1 MAIDVGSAIGYLDL
15 DISGFLSGLETAL
28 NQTEASKNKIE
39 ALGTRVSGVGDK
51 LESVGSSLTKKVT
64 VPIVGLGTA
73 AVTTTSNFESAM
85 SKVSAISGATGT
97 DLEDL
102 SDKAKEMGANTKF
115 SASEAA
121 EAFQYMAMAGW
132 KTKDMLSGIE
142 GVLNLAAASGED
154 LATTSDIV
162 TDALTAFGLTAAD
175 TAEFSNVLAAA
186 SSNANTNVSMMGET
200 FKYAAPIAG
209 ALGYSVKDTAEAIG
223 LMANSGIKGS
233 QAGTT
238 LRNIMTKLSGE
249 IEICGEQLGEFT
261 VQTTNSDGSMREFND
276 ILADCRTAFA
286 QLSES
291 EQASAASSLV
301 GQEAMSGFLALMNAA
316 PQDIEK
322 LRGAIN
328 SANDGMGAAAEMAE
342 TMQDNL
348 TGQLTI
354 LKSTLEGLA
363 ISFGELMLPVIK
375 DVVSGLQNLLTWI
388 NNLDEGQKKTIIT
401 IATIVAVVGPV
412 LLVLGKLV
420 SGVGSVITVIGKA
433 SSLFGGFANVASTA
447 ATPIDSAGKSTK
459 KMAAAAKNLVAAGA
473 GILLAATGMALL
485 AQSAIALADAGLP
498 AVGCMVLMVGA
509 MAALGAGALYLT
521 KTTASV
527 RGLSKASTGLLAM
540 GASILLVATGF
551 AILAQSSIA
560 LAEAGWPAIAVMG
573 GLVGALALLAVGAS
587 AIGPALTA
595 GAVGLIAFGGAIALV
610 GVGVL
615 AASAGVAL
623 LATQLPTIS
632 EYGSQAAFALIDLG
646 AGMMSLG
653 GGALAAG
660 AGLVVAGAGL
670 TAVAVG
676 AGAAAIGVA
685 ALGVGVLVLAAG
697 AITLG
702 AGLTLCG
709 AGLAMMAATGDTAA
723 SGMTNLAVASAAAF
737 VPIVAGT
744 ASCLALDLA
753 LVSLMIPLGALTIEL
768 GLSAAACGLLSA
780 AMEST
785 ATSVTTIEGSAA
797 SAAQSLSDMVSSV
810 DVVKAGL
817 DGLGASAD
825 SAAQWVANA
834 FVQNGPTA
842 SAAARTMAT
851 NITDS
856 VRSGLEPIPQD
867 TNSTMLSMNMAITTG
882 MTQANNTIRSG
893 FSSAVAYIKGL
904 AGQSYSWGA
913 DMMQGLVSGI
923 YSRMGSLRSA
933 VNAATNIIY
942 SNLHFSRPDEG
953 PLRNYETWM
962 PDFMTGLAKGI
973 NSNLYQIEGAVGNVA
988 DRLVVKP
995 EYSTEGMFTAAASN
1009 GLQEYNV
1016 ILVNTVELYR
1026 QLAEQMRLCSVY
1038 STSFRS
1044 TDNGLLEVGLK
1055 RAETPTVPTP
1065 VVPEPESSNK
1075 PDQLVIPIT
1084 IGEEHIETVVVDLLR
1099 REVRM

>member
-1 MAIDVGSAIGYLDL
+1 MAVDVGSAIGYLDI

-28 NQTEASKNKIE
+28 NQTESSKNKIE
-39 ALGTRVSGVGDK
+39 SLGNKVSSVGDK
-51 LESVGSSLTKKVT
+51 LESAGKSLTKKVT
-64 VPIVGLGTA
+64 VPIMGLGTA
-73 AVTTTSNFESAM
+73 AVTTTANFESAM

-132 KTKDMLSGIE
+132 KTEDMLSGIE

-175 TAEFSNVLAAA
+175 TARFSNVLAAA

-209 ALGYSVKDTAEAIG
+209 ALGYSIEDTAEAIG

-261 VQTTNSDGSMREFND
+261 VQTTNSDGSMRDFND

-322 LRGAIN
+322 LRGAID
-328 SANDGMGAAAEMAE
+328 SANDGMGAAAEMAG

-401 IATIVAVVGPV
+401 LAIVVAAVGPV

-433 SSLFGGFANVASTA
+433 STLFSGFASAASTVA
-447 ATPIDSAGKSTK
+447 APAEAAGKGVGGL
-459 KMAAAAKNLVAAGA
+459 AKSALNLLAAGA
-473 GILLAATGMALL
+473 GILMAAGGLALL
-485 AQSAIALADAGLP
+485 AQSA
-498 AVGCMVLMVGA
+498 
-509 MAALGAGALYLT
+509 
-521 KTTASV
+521 
-527 RGLSKASTGLLAM
+527 
-540 GASILLVATGF
+540 
-551 AILAQSSIA
+551 IA

-573 GLVGALALLAVGAS
+573 GLVGTLALLAVGAS

-595 GAVGLIAFGGAIALV
+595 GAVGLVAFGGAIALV

-615 AASAGVAL
+615 AATSGVAL

-632 EYGSQAAFALIDLG
+632 EHG
-646 AGMMSLG
+646 
-653 GGALAAG
+653 
-660 AGLVVAGAGL
+660 
-670 TAVAVG
+670 
-676 AGAAAIGVA
+676 GAAAGGLLEMGGAIA
-685 ALGVGVLVLAAG
+685 AL
-697 AITLG
+697 AISCATL
-702 AGLTLCG
+702 
-709 AGLAMMAATGDTAA
+709 DI
-723 SGMTNLAVASAAAF
+723 AV
-737 VPIVAGT
+737 VA
-744 ASCLALDLA
+744 LL
-753 LVSLMIPLGALTIEL
+753 IPLAGLTIEL
-768 GLSAAACGLLSA
+768 GLSAVACGLLSA

-785 ATSVTTIEGSAA
+785 ATSVTTIESSAA

-893 FSSAVAYIKGL
+893 FSSAVAYIKSL

-913 DMMQGLVSGI
+913 DMMQGLISGI
-923 YSRMGSLRSA
+923 YSRMSSLRSA
-933 VNAATNIIY
+933 VNAAANIIY

-995 EYSTEGMFTAAASN
+995 EYSTEGMFTTAASN
-1009 GLQEYNV
+1009 DLQEYNV
-1016 ILVNTVELYR
+1016 ILVNTIELYR

-1044 TDNGLLEVGLK
+1044 TDNGLLELGLK
-1055 RAETPTVPTP
+1055 RAETPTVPAPT
-1065 VVPEPESSNK
+1065 VPEPESSNK

>member
-1 MAIDVGSAIGYLDL
+1 MAVDVGSAIGYLDL

-28 NQTEASKNKIE
+28 SQTEASKNKIE
-39 ALGTRVSGVGDK
+39 ALGTKVSGVGDK

-132 KTKDMLSGIE
+132 KTEDMLSGIE

-209 ALGYSVKDTAEAIG
+209 ALGYSIEDTAEAIG

-238 LRNIMTKLSGE
+238 LRTIMSKLSGE

-261 VQTTNSDGSMREFND
+261 VQTTNSDGSMRDFND

-322 LRGAIN
+322 LRGAID

-401 IATIVAVVGPV
+401 LAIVVATVGPV

-433 SSLFGGFANVASTA
+433 STLFSGFASAASTVA
-447 ATPIDSAGKSTK
+447 APAEAAGKGVGGL
-459 KMAAAAKNLVAAGA
+459 AKSALNLLAAGA
-473 GILLAATGMALL
+473 GILMAAGGLALL
-485 AQSAIALADAGLP
+485 AQSA
-498 AVGCMVLMVGA
+498 
-509 MAALGAGALYLT
+509 
-521 KTTASV
+521 
-527 RGLSKASTGLLAM
+527 
-540 GASILLVATGF
+540 
-551 AILAQSSIA
+551 IA

-595 GAVGLIAFGGAIALV
+595 GAVGLVAFGGAIALV

-709 AGLAMMAATGDTAA
+709 AGLTLMAATGETAA

-785 ATSVTTIEGSAA
+785 ATSVTTIESSAA

-882 MTQANNTIRSG
+882 MTQTNNTIRSG
-893 FSSAVAYIKGL
+893 FSSAVAYIKSL

-933 VNAATNIIY
+933 VNAAADIIY

-1009 GLQEYNV
+1009 DLQEYNV

-1055 RAETPTVPTP
+1055 RAETPAVPAP
-1065 VVPEPESSNK
+1065 AVPEPESSNK

>member
-1 MAIDVGSAIGYLDL
+1 MAVEVGSAIGYLDL
-15 DISGFLSGLETAL
+15 DISGFLSNLETAL

-39 ALGTRVSGVGDK
+39 ALGDKISGVGDK
-51 LESVGSSLTKKVT
+51 FTSVGSTLTKGVT
-64 VPIVGLGTA
+64 VPLVAVGTA
-73 AVTTTSNFESAM
+73 GLKVATDFEKGMSEVKAITQASATDFEALRDT
-85 SKVSAISGATGT
+85 AIDLGAST
-97 DLEDL
+97 
-102 SDKAKEMGANTKF
+102 AF
-115 SASEAA
+115 SASEVAGA
-121 EAFQYMAMAGW
+121 MTEMAKAGW
-132 KTKDMLSGIE
+132 SSQQIIDGMG
-142 GVLNLAAASGED
+142 GVLDAAAASGES
-154 LATTSDIV
+154 LGTVSTIV
-162 TDALTAFGLTAAD
+162 ADAITGFGM
-175 TAEFSNVLAAA
+175 AA
-186 SSNANTNVSMMGET
+186 SDSAMVADLLTQAANSGTIGITDLGES
-200 FKYAAPIAG
+200 FKYVAPVAQAMGLNITDVTT
-209 ALGYSVKDTAEAIG
+209 ALSVMS
-223 LMANSGIKGS
+223 MAGIKGS
-233 QAGTT
+233 QAGTS
-238 LRNIMTKLSGE
+238 LRTMLTNLVKPTDEMVVAMENLG
-249 IEICGEQLGEFT
+249 IE
-261 VQTTNSDGSMREFND
+261 VTNSDGTLKSLD
-276 ILADCRTAFA
+276 SIVGILRDSFSGLTDEEKSYYAAVLA
-286 QLSES
+286 GKEGMSGLLSLLNLTE
-291 EQASAASSLV
+291 EEYNAVAASMENANGV
-301 GQEAMSGFLALMNAA
+301 AQETAA
-316 PQDIEK
+316 V
-322 LRGAIN
+322 
-328 SANDGMGAAAEMAE
+328 
-342 TMQDNL
+342 MQDNL
-348 TGQLTI
+348 QSKFEQLMG
-354 LKSTLEGLA
+354 SLESLA
-363 ISFGELMLPVIK
+363 IVLADNVIPPFTEFIEWLTGLIEKFTELSPGAQKFILILAGIAIAIGPIISIFGKLISGFGG
-375 DVVSGLQNLLTWI
+375 VVSI
-388 NNLDEGQKKTIIT
+388 
-401 IATIVAVVGPV
+401 
-412 LLVLGKLV
+412 
-420 SGVGSVITVIGKA
+420 IGKVTGK
-433 SSLFGGFANVASTA
+433 FGGFAQMASAA
-447 ATPIDSAGKSTK
+447 ATPIDSAGKSTSR
-459 KMAAAAKNLVAAGA
+459 MAAAAKNLISAGA

-485 AQSAIALADAGLP
+485 AQSAIALSEAGLP

-509 MAALGAGALYLT
+509 MMALGAGVLYLT
-521 KTTASV
+521 KTTASI
-527 RGLSKASTGLLAM
+527 RGLAKASNGLLAA
-540 GASILLVATGF
+540 GAGILMAAGGLAL
-551 AILAQSSIA
+551 LAQSAIA

-595 GAVGLIAFGGAIALV
+595 GAVGLVAFGGAIALV

-697 AITLG
+697 VITLG

-709 AGLAMMAATGDTAA
+709 AGLTLMAATGETAA
-723 SGMTNLAVASAAAF
+723 NGMTNLAVASAAAF

-785 ATSVTTIEGSAA
+785 ATSVTTIESSAA

-834 FVQNGPTA
+834 FTQNGPTA

-867 TNSTMLSMNMAITTG
+867 TNSTMLSMNTAITTG

-893 FSSAVAYIKGL
+893 FSSAVAYIKSL

-913 DMMQGLVSGI
+913 DMMQGLISGI

-933 VNAATNIIY
+933 VNAAAGIIY

-1009 GLQEYNV
+1009 DLQEYNV

-1038 STSFRS
+1038 STGFRS

-1055 RAETPTVPTP
+1055 RAETPAVPAP
-1065 VVPEPESSNK
+1065 AVPEPESSNK

>member
-1 MAIDVGSAIGYLDL
+1 MAVEVGSAIGYLDL
-15 DISGFLSGLETAL
+15 DISKFLSGLETAL
-28 NQTEASKNKIE
+28 NRTEASKNKIE
-39 ALGTRVSGVGDK
+39 ALGSKISGVGDK
-51 LESVGSSLTKKVT
+51 LESAGKSLNKKVT
-64 VPIVGLGTA
+64 IPIMGLGTA
-73 AVTTTSNFESAM
+73 AVTTTANFESAM

-132 KTKDMLSGIE
+132 KTEDMLSGIE

-175 TAEFSNVLAAA
+175 TARFSNVLAAA

-209 ALGYSVKDTAEAIG
+209 ALGYSIEDTAEAIG

-261 VQTTNSDGSMREFND
+261 VQTTNSDGSMRDFND

-322 LRGAIN
+322 LRGAID
-328 SANDGMGAAAEMAE
+328 SANDGMGAAAEMAG

-401 IATIVAVVGPV
+401 LAIIAAAVGPV

-433 SSLFGGFANVASTA
+433 STLFSGFASAASTVA
-447 ATPIDSAGKSTK
+447 APAEAAGKGVGGL
-459 KMAAAAKNLVAAGA
+459 AKSALNLLAAGA
-473 GILLAATGMALL
+473 GILMAAGGLALL
-485 AQSAIALADAGLP
+485 AQSA
-498 AVGCMVLMVGA
+498 
-509 MAALGAGALYLT
+509 
-521 KTTASV
+521 
-527 RGLSKASTGLLAM
+527 
-540 GASILLVATGF
+540 
-551 AILAQSSIA
+551 IA

-573 GLVGALALLAVGAS
+573 GLVGTLALLAVGAS

-595 GAVGLIAFGGAIALV
+595 GAVGLVAFGGAIALI

-615 AASAGVAL
+615 AATSGVAL

-632 EYGSQAAFALIDLG
+632 EHG
-646 AGMMSLG
+646 
-653 GGALAAG
+653 
-660 AGLVVAGAGL
+660 
-670 TAVAVG
+670 
-676 AGAAAIGVA
+676 GAAAGGLLEMGGAIA
-685 ALGVGVLVLAAG
+685 AL
-697 AITLG
+697 AISCATL
-702 AGLTLCG
+702 
-709 AGLAMMAATGDTAA
+709 DI
-723 SGMTNLAVASAAAF
+723 AV
-737 VPIVAGT
+737 VA
-744 ASCLALDLA
+744 LL
-753 LVSLMIPLGALTIEL
+753 IPLAGLTIEL
-768 GLSAAACGLLSA
+768 GLSAVACGLLSA

-785 ATSVTTIEGSAA
+785 ATSVTTIESSAA

-893 FSSAVAYIKGL
+893 FSSAVAYIKSL

-913 DMMQGLVSGI
+913 DMMQGLISGI

-933 VNAATNIIY
+933 VNAAANIIY

-1009 GLQEYNV
+1009 DLQEYNV
-1016 ILVNTVELYR
+1016 ILVNTIELYR

-1055 RAETPTVPTP
+1055 RAETPAVPTP

>member
-1 MAIDVGSAIGYLDL
+1 MAVDVGSAIGYLDL
-15 DISGFLSGLETAL
+15 DISGFMEGLETAL

-39 ALGTRVSGVGDK
+39 ALGTKVSGVGNK

-73 AVTTTSNFESAM
+73 AVTTTANFESAM

-97 DLEDL
+97 DLVDL
-102 SDKAKEMGANTKF
+102 SEKAKEMGATTKF

-132 KTKDMLSGIE
+132 KTEDMLYGIE

-175 TAEFSNVLAAA
+175 TEKFSNVLAAA

-209 ALGYSVKDTAEAIG
+209 ALGYSIEDTAEAIG

-261 VQTTNSDGSMREFND
+261 IQTTNSDGSMRDFND
-276 ILADCRTAFA
+276 ILADCRTAFS

-291 EQASAASSLV
+291 EQASVASSLV

-316 PQDIEK
+316 PQDIAK
-322 LRGAIN
+322 LRDAID
-328 SANDGMGAAAEMAE
+328 SANEGMGASAEMAK

-375 DVVSGLQNLLTWI
+375 DMVSGLQNLLTWI

-433 SSLFGGFANVASTA
+433 SSLFSGFSSAASTVA
-447 ATPIDSAGKSTK
+447 APTEAAGKGVGSL
-459 KMAAAAKNLVAAGA
+459 AKSALNLLAAGA
-473 GILLAATGMALL
+473 GILMAA
-485 AQSAIALADAGLP
+485 AGL
-498 AVGCMVLMVGA
+498 
-509 MAALGAGALYLT
+509 AL
-521 KTTASV
+521 
-527 RGLSKASTGLLAM
+527 
-540 GASILLVATGF
+540 
-551 AILAQSSIA
+551 LAQSSIA

-573 GLVGALALLAVGAS
+573 GLVGTLALLAVGA
-587 AIGPALTA
+587 AAVGPALTA
-595 GAVGLIAFGGAIALV
+595 GAVGLVAFGGAIALV

-632 EYGSQAAFALIDLG
+632 EYGSQAAVALIDLG
-646 AGMMSLG
+646 VGMVSLG
-653 GGALAAG
+653 GGALTAG
-660 AGLVVAGAGL
+660 AGLLVAAGGL
-670 TAVAVG
+670 TALAVAAVA
-676 AGAAAIGVA
+676 AGVGVA

-702 AGLTLCG
+702 AGLTICG
-709 AGLAMMAATGDTAA
+709 AGLALIAATGETAA
-723 SGMTNLAVASAAAF
+723 SGMTSLAVASAAAF

-744 ASCLALDLA
+744 TSCLALDVA
-753 LVSLMIPLGALTIEL
+753 LVSLMIPLAALTIEL
-768 GLSAAACGLLSA
+768 GASAIACGALAL

-785 ATSVTTIEGSAA
+785 ATSVTTIEDSA
-797 SAAQSLSDMVSSV
+797 STAAQSLSDMVTAV

-817 DGLGASAD
+817 DGLGDYANSA
-825 SAAQWVANA
+825 
-834 FVQNGPTA
+834 VQRVVNSFTSRGPAA

-851 NITDS
+851 DITNK
-856 VRSGLEPIPQD
+856 VRVGLEPIPDD
-867 TNSTMLSMNMAITTG
+867 TTSTMVSMNAAITNG
-882 MTQANNTIRSG
+882 MAQANSIIRTG
-893 FSSAVAYIKGL
+893 FSSAVSYIRSL
-904 AGQSYSWGA
+904 AGQSYTWGF
-913 DMMQGLVSGI
+913 DMMQGLVNGI

-933 VNAATNIIY
+933 VNAAASIIY

-962 PDFMTGLAKGI
+962 PDFMEGLARGI

-988 DRLVVKP
+988 DRMVIKP
-995 EYSTEGMFTAAASN
+995 EGRADQMFSTSASSE
-1009 GLQEYNV
+1009 LKEYNI
-1016 ILVNTVELYR
+1016 ILVNTLELYR
-1026 QLAEQMRLCSVY
+1026 QLVEQMRLCSTYALSIHPGDNNLLKVGTAQLDSPLADVPQ
-1038 STSFRS
+1038 STNPR
-1044 TDNGLLEVGLK
+1044 
-1055 RAETPTVPTP
+1055 
-1065 VVPEPESSNK
+1065 EPKK
-1075 PDQLVIPIT
+1075 PDILNVNVHV
-1084 IGEEHIETVVVDLLR
+1084 GEEQIETVVVDLLR
-1099 REVRM
+1099 REVRT

>member
-1 MAIDVGSAIGYLDL
+1 MAVEVGSAIGYLDL
-15 DISGFLSGLETAL
+15 DISKFLSGLETAL
-28 NQTEASKNKIE
+28 NRTEASKNKIE
-39 ALGTRVSGVGDK
+39 ALGSKISGVGDK
-51 LESVGSSLTKKVT
+51 LESAGKSLNKKVT
-64 VPIVGLGTA
+64 VPIMGLGTA
-73 AVTTTSNFESAM
+73 AVTTTANFESAM

-132 KTKDMLSGIE
+132 KTEDMLSGIE

-175 TAEFSNVLAAA
+175 TARFSNVLAAA

-209 ALGYSVKDTAEAIG
+209 ALGYSIEDTAEAIG

-261 VQTTNSDGSMREFND
+261 VQTTNSDGSMRDFND

-401 IATIVAVVGPV
+401 LAIVAAAVGPV

-433 SSLFGGFANVASTA
+433 STLFSGFASAASTVA
-447 ATPIDSAGKSTK
+447 APAEAAGKGVGGL
-459 KMAAAAKNLVAAGA
+459 AKTALNLLAAGA
-473 GILLAATGMALL
+473 GILMAAGGLALL
-485 AQSAIALADAGLP
+485 AQSA
-498 AVGCMVLMVGA
+498 
-509 MAALGAGALYLT
+509 
-521 KTTASV
+521 
-527 RGLSKASTGLLAM
+527 
-540 GASILLVATGF
+540 
-551 AILAQSSIA
+551 IA

-573 GLVGALALLAVGAS
+573 GLVGTLALLAVGAS

-595 GAVGLIAFGGAIALV
+595 GAVGLVAFGGAIALI

-615 AASAGVAL
+615 AATSGVAL

-632 EYGSQAAFALIDLG
+632 EHG
-646 AGMMSLG
+646 
-653 GGALAAG
+653 
-660 AGLVVAGAGL
+660 
-670 TAVAVG
+670 
-676 AGAAAIGVA
+676 GAAAGGLLEMGGAIA
-685 ALGVGVLVLAAG
+685 AL
-697 AITLG
+697 AISCATL
-702 AGLTLCG
+702 
-709 AGLAMMAATGDTAA
+709 DI
-723 SGMTNLAVASAAAF
+723 AV
-737 VPIVAGT
+737 VA
-744 ASCLALDLA
+744 LL
-753 LVSLMIPLGALTIEL
+753 IPLAGLTIEL
-768 GLSAAACGLLSA
+768 GLSAVACGLLSA

-785 ATSVTTIEGSAA
+785 ATSVTTIESSAA

-913 DMMQGLVSGI
+913 DMMQGLISGI

-933 VNAATNIIY
+933 VNAAANIIY
-942 SNLHFSRPDEG
+942 SNLHFSRPDDG

-1009 GLQEYNV
+1009 DLQEYNI
-1016 ILVNTVELYR
+1016 ILVNTIELYR

-1065 VVPEPESSNK
+1065 TVPEPESSNK

>member
-1 MAIDVGSAIGYLDL
+1 MAVDVGSAIGYLDI
-15 DISGFLSGLETAL
+15 DISGFMSGLEKAL
-28 NQTEASKNKIE
+28 NQTESSKNKIE
-39 ALGTRVSGVGDK
+39 ALGGKISGVGDK
-51 LESVGSSLTKKVT
+51 LESAGKSLTKKVT
-64 VPIVGLGTA
+64 VPIMGLGTA
-73 AVTTTSNFESAM
+73 AVTTTANFESAM

-132 KTKDMLSGIE
+132 KTEDMLSGIE

-209 ALGYSVKDTAEAIG
+209 ALGYSIEDTAEAIG

-238 LRNIMTKLSGE
+238 LRTIMTKLSGE

-261 VQTTNSDGSMREFND
+261 VQTTNSDGSMRDFND

-322 LRGAIN
+322 LRTAIDGA
-328 SANDGMGAAAEMAE
+328 SDGMGAAAEMAE

-401 IATIVAVVGPV
+401 IATIVAVIGPV

-433 SSLFGGFANVASTA
+433 STLFSGFSSAASTVA
-447 ATPIDSAGKSTK
+447 APAEAAGKGVGSL
-459 KMAAAAKNLVAAGA
+459 AKSALNLLAAGA
-473 GILLAATGMALL
+473 GILMAAGGLALL
-485 AQSAIALADAGLP
+485 AQSAIAL
-498 AVGCMVLMVGA
+498 
-509 MAALGAGALYLT
+509 
-521 KTTASV
+521 S
-527 RGLSKASTGLLAM
+527 
-540 GASILLVATGF
+540 
-551 AILAQSSIA
+551 
-560 LAEAGWPAIAVMG
+560 EAGWPAIAVMG
-573 GLVGALALLAVGAS
+573 GLVVALAGLAIGAA

-595 GAVGLIAFGGAIALV
+595 GAVGLVAFGGAIALV
-610 GVGVL
+610 GVGIL
-615 AASAGVAL
+615 AATSGVAL
-623 LATQLPTIS
+623 LATQLPTIA
-632 EYGSQAAFALIDLG
+632 EYGSQAATALVELG
-646 AGMMSLG
+646 GGLLSLG

-676 AGAAAIGVA
+676 AAAAGVGVA
-685 ALGVGVLVLAAG
+685 ALGVGVLALAAG
-697 AITLG
+697 ALALGAALVTCG
-702 AGLTLCG
+702 AGLTL
-709 AGLAMMAATGDTAA
+709 MAATGGTAA
-723 SGMTNLAVASAAAF
+723 NGMANLAVAATAAF
-737 VPIVAGT
+737 VPIVAGA
-744 ASCLALDLA
+744 ASCLALDAA
-753 LVSLMIPLGALTIEL
+753 LISLMIPLAALTIEL
-768 GLSAAACGLLSA
+768 GASALACGALSL

-785 ATSVTTIEGSAA
+785 AESVTTIESSAA
-797 SAAQSLSDMVSSV
+797 AAAQSLSDMVTSV
-810 DVVKAGL
+810 DVVKTGL

-825 SAAQWVANA
+825 AAIQWVVNA
-834 FVQNGPTA
+834 FTMGGPTA
-842 SAAARTMAT
+842 SAAALAMAT
-851 NITDS
+851 GITTNMQA
-856 VRSGLEPIPQD
+856 GLEPIPAN
-867 TNSTMLSMNMAITTG
+867 TAATITTMNGVVTVG
-882 MTQANNTIRSG
+882 MTQFSTTVITHTNMSTMAVTTGVNQMNVAVTVGMAQMNNTVRTG
-893 FSSAVAYIKGL
+893 FASAVAYIKSL
-904 AGQSYSWGA
+904 AGQAYGWGA
-913 DMMQGLVSGI
+913 DMMQGLINGI
-923 YSRMGSLRSA
+923 YSRMGALRAA
-933 VNAATNIIY
+933 VNQAASIIHA
-942 SNLHFSRPDEG
+942 NLHFSRPDEG
-953 PLRNYETWM
+953 PLRDYETWM
-962 PDFMTGLAKGI
+962 PDFMEGLAKGI

-988 DRLVVKP
+988 DRLVLKP
-995 EYSTEGMFTAAASN
+995 EYSTEDMFSSSAVSE
-1009 GLQEYNV
+1009 LQEYN
-1016 ILVNTVELYR
+1016 ITLVNTLELYK
-1026 QLAEQMRLCSVY
+1026 QLVEQMRLCSMY
-1038 STSFRS
+1038 SLSFRS
-1044 TDNGLLEVGLK
+1044 GDNELLKVGLN
-1055 RAETPTVPTP
+1055 RTETPTVPTP
-1065 VVPEPESSNK
+1065 TAPAPEGSSK

-1084 IGEEHIETVVVDLLR
+1084 IGEEQIETVVVDLLR